1 MNRAS
6 GSPGAR
12 SSSLPLVVAALV
24 LMPFVNPSKPLSIQI
39 LIWGTLAISY
49 NLLLG
54 YTGLLSFGH
63 AIFFGVGAYATGL
76 VLKHGHAG
84 LWSGLAAG
92 MLAAAVAAVGVGW
105 FCLRRRGVYFGMLT
119 LAFGQ
124 MFYFVA
130 YQADRWT
137 GGDDGLQGVPTPGLA
152 VPGLHAP
159 IALVSLRYPYRFYF
173 VCLAVVV
180 AILLFNE
187 LVVRSPFGRALQA
200 IRESEERSLA
210 VGYDTT
216 AVQWLAFVMSGAIAG
231 VAGALNTLNLGFA
244 SIDSLSLE
252 TSGMV
257 LIMTIL
263 GGKGY
268 LFGPFVG
275 AAVVLVLQD
284 VLSAYTDSW
293 QLALGAIFVAVVLL
307 APTGITGTLAHLA
320 SSAIRRREPEDLPLR
335 DEAKLAKP

>member
-1 MNRAS
+1 VVA
-6 GSPGAR
+6 
-12 SSSLPLVVAALV
+12 LVVL
-24 LMPFVNPSKPLSIQI
+24 PFVSPSKPLAIQI

-63 AIFFGVGAYATGL
+63 ATFFGVGAYASGLFLKHTHGGLWTGL
-76 VLKHGHAG
+76 AV
-84 LWSGLAAG
+84 G
-92 MLAAAVAAVGVGW
+92 MLAATVVAIAVGW

-124 MFYFVA
+124 MFYFFA
-130 YQADRWT
+130 YQADRFT
-137 GGDDGLQGVPTPGLA
+137 GGDDGLQGVPTPGLW
-152 VPGLHAP
+152 VPGLGEP

-173 VCLAVVV
+173 VCLAVVLV
-180 AILLFNE
+180 VLLFNE

-210 VGYDTT
+210 VGYATT
-216 AVQWLAFVMSGAIAG
+216 AVQWLAFVISGALAG

-268 LFGPFVG
+268 LLGPFVG
-275 AAVVLVLQD
+275 AAAVLVLQD
-284 VLSAYTDSW
+284 LLSAYTDSW
-293 QLALGAIFVAVVLL
+293 QLALGAIFVGVVLL
-307 APTGITGTLAHLA
+307 APNGITGTFAHLA
-320 SSAIRRREPEDLPLR
+320 SSWTRRREAQSIPLQGG
-335 DEAKLAKP
+335 AKLAKP

>member
-6 GSPGAR
+6 AFPSAR

-63 AIFFGVGAYATGL
+63 AIFFGVGAYATGIF
-76 VLKHGHAG
+76 LKSGHGG
-84 LWSGLAAG
+84 LWSGIGVG
-92 MLAAAVAAVGVGW
+92 MVAAAVTAVSVGW

-124 MFYFVA
+124 MFFFAA
-130 YQADRWT
+130 YQADRFT

-152 VPGLHAP
+152 IPGLQDP
-159 IALVSLRYPYRFYF
+159 ISLVSLRYPYRFYF
-173 VCLAVVV
+173 VCLVVV
-180 AILLFNE
+180 IAILLANE

-210 VGYDTT
+210 VGYNTN

-231 VAGALNTLNLGFA
+231 VAGALNTMNLGFA

-268 LFGPFVG
+268 LLGPFVG
-275 AAVVLVLQD
+275 AAMVLVLQD

-293 QLALGAIFVAVVLL
+293 QLALGAIFVLVVLL
-307 APTGITGTLAHLA
+307 APTGMTGALAHIA
-320 SSAIRRREPEDLPLR
+320 SSWARRREPHEVPLGR
-335 DEAKLAKP
+335 GTRLAKP